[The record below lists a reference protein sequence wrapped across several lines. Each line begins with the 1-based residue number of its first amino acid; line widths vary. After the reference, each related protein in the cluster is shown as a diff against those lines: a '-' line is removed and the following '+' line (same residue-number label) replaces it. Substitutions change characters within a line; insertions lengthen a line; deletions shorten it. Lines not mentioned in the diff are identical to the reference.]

1 MFKATLRKSAIALA
15 MAAVFAPAVVSAAEL
30 TAFDKAELDQ
40 LSPALRT
47 QVEARL
53 TSGETVRGVVETIL
67 LNEISQLFASGAVAA
82 VDFEKGIAV
91 WQGPNGEIKVL
102 PFDTATLQLRNT

>member
-53 TSGETVRGVVETIL
+53 TSGQTVRGIVETIL
-67 LNEISQLFASGAVAA
+67 LNQISQIFASGEVTAI
-82 VDFEKGIAV
+82 DFEKGMAV
-91 WQGPNGEIKVL
+91 WQGPNGDIKVL
-102 PFDTATLQLRNT
+102 PFDITTLQLRNT